1 MLKTKTL
8 NDFKVKKVRL
18 PNISEKKIRGSEIL
32 PIYSNTFICA
42 RKKSGK
48 STCIYNMLK
57 KCCDKDTILHLFVST
72 IEKDKTWRAIVKYF
86 TDKGCVVNCH
96 TSTIDLENGK
106 DLIREI
112 LDEPIID
119 SEEEEESSS
128 SDSDYGYLQI
138 GRKYKEAKEEEQK
151 SKKKKRKPKK
161 KAQKQVI
168 VLDDLGDELKRRSI
182 DQLLKV
188 NRHLKCK
195 VILSSQYLNDL
206 SIQARRQIDIWMCFS
221 GLKAQKLQQI
231 MRDCDTRLTFDQF
244 EEVYKFCTNGKYNFM
259 YLDTSN
265 DMFRRNFNE
274 KVILND

>member
-1 MLKTKTL
+1 MIKTKKL
-8 NDFKVKKVRL
+8 NNFTVKKVRL
-18 PNISEKKIRGSEIL
+18 PQLSEKKIRGGDIL

-57 KCCDKDTILHLFVST
+57 KCCDKDTTLHLFVST
-72 IEKDKTWRAIVKYF
+72 IEKDSTWKAIVKYF
-86 TDKGCVVNCH
+86 TDKGCIVNCH
-96 TSTIDLENGK
+96 TSTIDLEDGK

-112 LDEPIID
+112 LDEPIEE
-119 SEEEEESSS
+119 SEEEESSS
-128 SDSDYGYLQI
+128 SESDYGFLEI
-138 GRKYKEAKEEEQK
+138 GKPDEEERK
-151 SKKKKRKPKK
+151 ERKKKKKRKSKK

-231 MRDCDTRLTFDQF
+231 MRDCDTRLTYDQF

-274 KVILND
+274 KVILNE

>member
-1 MLKTKTL
+1 MIKTKKL
-8 NDFKVKKVRL
+8 NDFTVKKVRL
-18 PNISEKKIRGSEIL
+18 PQLSEKKIRGGDIL

-57 KCCDKDTILHLFVST
+57 KCCDKDTTLHLFVST
-72 IEKDKTWRAIVKYF
+72 IEKDKTWKAIVKYF
-86 TDKGCVVNCH
+86 TDKGCIVNCH
-96 TSTIDLENGK
+96 TSTIDLDDGK

-112 LDEPIID
+112 LDEPIEE
-119 SEEEEESSS
+119 SEEEESSS
-128 SDSDYGYLQI
+128 SESDYGFLEI
-138 GRKYKEAKEEEQK
+138 GKLDEEERK
-151 SKKKKRKPKK
+151 ERKKKKKRKPKK

-259 YLDTSN
+259 YLDTSS
-265 DMFRRNFNE
+265 DTFRRNFNE

>member
-1 MLKTKTL
+1 MLTSKKL
-8 NDFKVKKVRL
+8 NDIIVKKVRL
-18 PNISEKKIRGSEIL
+18 PKLNNKEIRGSEIL

-72 IEKDKTWRAIVKYF
+72 IGKDPTWKAIVKYF
-86 TDKGCVVNCH
+86 TDKGCIVNSH
-96 TSTIDLENGK
+96 TSTIDLETGK
-106 DLIREI
+106 DMIREI
-112 LDEPIID
+112 LDDPIVEE
-119 SEEEEESSS
+119 SEDEESSS
-128 SDSDYGYLQI
+128 SDSDYGYLEI
-138 GRKYKEAKEEEQK
+138 DRPSAEEKKEQK
-151 SKKKKRKPKK
+151 KKVRKMKKTK

-182 DQLLKV
+182 DQLLKI

-195 VILSSQYLNDL
+195 VILSTQYLNDL

-221 GLKAQKLQQI
+221 GLKSQKLQQI

-244 EEVYKFCTNGKYNFM
+244 EEVYKFCTSGKYNFM

-265 DMFRRNFNE
+265 DMFRKNFNE
-274 KVILND
+274 RVMIET

>member
-1 MLKTKTL
+1 MIKTKRL
-8 NDFKVKKVRL
+8 NDFTVKKVRL
-18 PNISEKKIRGSEIL
+18 PQLSEKKIRGGEIL
-32 PIYSNTFICA
+32 PIFSNTFICA

-57 KCCDKDTILHLFVST
+57 KCCDKDTTLHLFVST
-72 IEKDKTWRAIVKYF
+72 IEKDKTWKAIVKYF
-86 TDKGCVVNCH
+86 TDKGCNVNCH
-96 TSTIDLENGK
+96 TSTIDLEDGK

-112 LDEPIID
+112 LDEPIEE
-119 SEEEEESSS
+119 SEEEESSS
-128 SDSDYGYLQI
+128 SDSDYGFLEI
-138 GRKYKEAKEEEQK
+138 GKPDEQERKERK
-151 SKKKKRKPKK
+151 KKKKRKPKK

-274 KVILND
+274 KVILHE

>member
-1 MLKTKTL
+1 MIKSKKI
-8 NDFKVKKVRL
+8 NDFTVKKVRL
-18 PNISEKKIRGSEIL
+18 PQLSEKKIRGGDIL

-57 KCCDKDTILHLFVST
+57 KCCDKDTTLHLFVST
-72 IEKDKTWRAIVKYF
+72 IEKDKTWKAIVKYF

-96 TSTIDLENGK
+96 TSTIDLDDGK

-112 LDEPIID
+112 LDEPIEE
-119 SEEEEESSS
+119 SEEEESSS
-128 SDSDYGYLQI
+128 SESDYGFLEI
-138 GRKYKEAKEEEQK
+138 GKLDEEERK
-151 SKKKKRKPKK
+151 ERKKKKKRKPKK

-231 MRDCDTRLTFDQF
+231 MRDCDTRLTNDQF

-259 YLDTSN
+259 YLDTSS
-265 DMFRRNFNE
+265 DTFRRNFNE

>member
-1 MLKTKTL
+1 MLKTKKL
-8 NDFKVKKVRL
+8 NNFKVQKVKQPQL
-18 PNISEKKIRGSEIL
+18 SEKKIRGGDIL
-32 PIYSNTFICA
+32 PIYSNSFICA

-57 KCCDKDTILHLFVST
+57 KCCDKDTTLHLFVST
-72 IEKDKTWRAIVKYF
+72 IEKDSTWKAIVKYF
-86 TDKGCVVNCH
+86 TDKGCVVNSH
-96 TSTIDLENGK
+96 TSTIDLEDGK

-112 LDEPIID
+112 LDGQIED
-119 SEEEEESSS
+119 SEEESSS
-128 SDSDYGYLQI
+128 SDSDYGFLEI
-138 GRKYKEAKEEEQK
+138 GRPDEQERK
-151 SKKKKRKPKK
+151 DSKKKKKRKPKK

-182 DQLLKV
+182 DQMLKV

-221 GLKAQKLQQI
+221 GLKSQKLQQI
-231 MRDCDTRLTFDQF
+231 MRDSDTRLTYDQF

-259 YLDTSN
+259 YLDTSS
-265 DMFRRNFNE
+265 DTFRRNFNE
-274 KVILND
+274 KVILHE